1 MARGAAARASP
12 PHLASEVLGN
22 KGAESRQ
29 TAPTIMD
36 SMDLKQIRCFVAAYE
51 EGSFSKAAK
60 REHCTQPGLSVY
72 IQCLE
77 VMLGHRLFD
86 RKARGVSATIA
97 GRNFYVC
104 CTDVLKSIRTIKQR
118 VLEMKGTVAS
128 EINIGISPS
137 LFKGAVP
144 WMLPKYLSDHPFID
158 VRLAEAYSGTLIN
171 WVVSGEVE
179 AALVTKPPLNLGLE
193 TTHFFRDRLVLV
205 RRAERKSDLKKRP
218 RRRSSQELGK
228 LKLILPSPLHNLRQV
243 MESAV
248 RLRTTADSQVLEI
261 DGMLGTFEL
270 IRNSDWATVVASV
283 AVKDEVRRGNL
294 IAEPIY
300 KPELWLDFF
309 LVHTKDT
316 LLSAP
321 SGEFLDRLK
330 QTLEQRRG

>member
-1 MARGAAARASP
+1 
-12 PHLASEVLGN
+12 
-22 KGAESRQ
+22 
-29 TAPTIMD
+29 
-36 SMDLKQIRCFVAAYE
+36 
-51 EGSFSKAAK
+51 
-60 REHCTQPGLSVY
+60 
-72 IQCLE
+72 
-77 VMLGHRLFD
+77 
-86 RKARGVSATIA
+86 
-97 GRNFYVC
+97 
-104 CTDVLKSIRTIKQR
+104 
-118 VLEMKGTVAS
+118 
-128 EINIGISPS
+128 
-137 LFKGAVP
+137 
-144 WMLPKYLSDHPFID
+144 
-158 VRLAEAYSGTLIN
+158 
-171 WVVSGEVE
+171 
-179 AALVTKPPLNLGLE
+179 VTKPPLNLGLE

-218 RRRSSQELGK
+218 RRRSSRELEK

>member
-1 MARGAAARASP
+1 M
-12 PHLASEVLGN
+12 
-22 KGAESRQ
+22 
-29 TAPTIMD
+29 
-36 SMDLKQIRCFVAAYE
+36 
-51 EGSFSKAAK
+51 
-60 REHCTQPGLSVY
+60 
-72 IQCLE
+72 
-77 VMLGHRLFD
+77 
-86 RKARGVSATIA
+86 
-97 GRNFYVC
+97 C
-104 CTDVLKSIRTIKQR
+104 CTEVLKSIRTIKQR

-128 EINIGISPS
+128 AINIGISPS

-218 RRRSSQELGK
+218 RRRSSRELEK
-228 LKLILPSPLHNLRQV
+228 LKLILPSPLHNLREV

-283 AVKDEVRRGNL
+283 
-294 IAEPIY
+294 P
-300 KPELWLDFF
+300 
-309 LVHTKDT
+309 
-316 LLSAP
+316 
-321 SGEFLDRLK
+321 
-330 QTLEQRRG
+330 